1 MKQHKN
7 NFINATLM
15 AGILAATSA
24 QAVELGNFNGTDV
37 SIKGYIKFD
46 AMVSDYSDGTLAP
59 ESIGRDF
66 YVPSLTPVG
75 GESETTAVDF
85 HSRQTRLGLATK
97 TDMDGHTLK
106 SYTEIDFMATAG
118 GDERISN
125 SRVPRLRHA
134 FLSYDNWLFGQTWST
149 FMNVN
154 SLPETLDFIGNTD
167 GAVFVRQSQ
176 IRYTNGPIQIAL
188 ENPETAVTVYDG
200 TTASRVVTDD
210 NSMPDV
216 VVRYD
221 MKAGDMSLTAAG
233 ILRQLAYNNGAGFDE
248 TTMAY
253 GVSLSG
259 VYMLGKDDVKV
270 MVNVGDGLGRYVAL
284 NAYNDAVIN
293 SDGELEGVDA
303 ISYSLSYRHWWSEQ
317 WRSSVVYSALSVDND
332 TDYTGM
338 SATSDTSSARVNLL
352 YSPTKALTLGGELA
366 FANREIESGADGS
379 MTRAQFSAKLGF

>member
-1 MKQHKN
+1 
-7 NFINATLM
+7 
-15 AGILAATSA
+15 
-24 QAVELGNFNGTDV
+24 
-37 SIKGYIKFD
+37 
-46 AMVSDYSDGTLAP
+46 
-59 ESIGRDF
+59 
-66 YVPSLTPVG
+66 
-75 GESETTAVDF
+75 
-85 HSRQTRLGLATK
+85 
-97 TDMDGHTLK
+97 
-106 SYTEIDFMATAG
+106 
-118 GDERISN
+118 
-125 SRVPRLRHA
+125 
-134 FLSYDNWLFGQTWST
+134 
-149 FMNVN
+149 
-154 SLPETLDFIGNTD
+154 
-167 GAVFVRQSQ
+167 
-176 IRYTNGPIQIAL
+176 
-188 ENPETAVTVYDG
+188 
-200 TTASRVVTDD
+200 
-210 NSMPDV
+210 
-216 VVRYD
+216 